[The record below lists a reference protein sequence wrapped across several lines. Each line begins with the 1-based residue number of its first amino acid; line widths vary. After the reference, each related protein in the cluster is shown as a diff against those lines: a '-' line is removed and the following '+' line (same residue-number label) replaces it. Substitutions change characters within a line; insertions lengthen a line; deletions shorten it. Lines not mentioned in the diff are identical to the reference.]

1 MYIAY
6 NEKYNKMKSYFNILL
21 LLIFCTFIS
30 CTDTDDEAKR
40 VKPPIGAKGYFSAA
54 FSMAGYADLGV
65 KTRGTPHPGKMEENM
80 VRSIRLVF
88 YGTESND
95 VVKRVMDLDA
105 TNMTSNSDI
114 GIFWGNDVYENYSSE
129 TFFVSTPLELTV
141 GEYDL
146 LVIFNPTS
154 SINRMTA
161 EGQPKSLLE
170 SEYLKIAKAT
180 TNTPELTGT
189 NVNRFV
195 MTNVKGLYRITQ
207 DHFYISPP
215 LFQEIKDL
223 FELPLIFVER
233 AVAKVAVT
241 TGELPPTRQS
251 PSTRVPTYYTFSV
264 IGWNVDI
271 VNKNSFLMRHMTN
284 KAGGEMESPE
294 IDLDALWKAIE
305 SGNEEEIREVY
316 KSIYGDL
323 YGIDPNYDKSLSAAY
338 GGSNIDRSNHFNYST
353 DNDLNKKVVNMD
365 DPNNWSSSGYVYIPE
380 NTMEADGQHQDVT
393 TRVVLKVRFGYFQPS
408 IKYNK
413 IVVTEGDAIN
423 FLVSKCYGKNDD
435 EMQQLIDNGTIEE
448 KFRHFNQ
455 VADYLVNEKN
465 HNFQN
470 NDLSVQYSDETKSL
484 RYQSAECDF
493 SLYGGGITYYSIP
506 IRHFSDSQEPSM
518 MGYGRYGVLR
528 NNLYLIYIKNV
539 YSQGEIS
546 FPEPSPAPDD
556 VETQLDFDFLIFN
569 WYEHPDF
576 EYNFGEPEPTK

>member
-1 MYIAY
+1 
-6 NEKYNKMKSYFNILL
+6 MKSNFNISLL
-21 LLIFCTFIS
+21 IIFCTFLFIS
-30 CTDTDDEAKR
+30 CTDTDDEGKR

-54 FSMAGYADLGV
+54 FSMAGYADIGAT
-65 KTRGTPHPGKMEENM
+65 TRAEPHSGIIEENM

-95 VVKRVMDLDA
+95 VVKQVMDLDA
-105 TNMTSNSDI
+105 TNMISNSDI
-114 GIFWGNDVYENYSSE
+114 GGFWGNDVYEDYSSE

-141 GEYDL
+141 SEYDL
-146 LVIFNPTS
+146 LVIFNPTN

-180 TNTPELTGT
+180 TNAPELTGT
-189 NVNRFV
+189 NANRFV

-215 LFQEIKDL
+215 IFQEIKDL
-223 FELPLIFVER
+223 FELPFIFVER

-241 TGELPPTRQS
+241 LGGLPPSRQS
-251 PSTRVPTYYTFSV
+251 PSTRAGTYSIYV
-264 IGWNVDI
+264 DGWNVDV

-284 KAGGEMESPE
+284 KASGEMESPE
-294 IDLDALWKAIE
+294 IDLNALWKAME
-305 SGNEEEIREVY
+305 SGNEAEFKAVY

-338 GGSNIDRSNHFNYST
+338 GGSAIERTNNFNYST
-353 DNDLNKKVVNMD
+353 KNDLNKKTVDLV
-365 DPNNWSSSGYVYIPE
+365 DPIKWSSSGYVYIPE
-380 NTMEADGQHQDVT
+380 NTMEADGQRQDVT
-393 TRVVLKVRFGYFQPS
+393 TRIVLRARFNISSAPS

-413 IVVTEGDAIN
+413 IVVTAGDAIN
-423 FLVSKCYGKNDD
+423 YLVSNCYGRNAD

-455 VADYLVNEKN
+455 VANYLVDEKN
-465 HNFQN
+465 HDYQN
-470 NDLSVQYSDETKSL
+470 NNLYEQYPDETKSV
-484 RYQSAECDF
+484 RYLSAECDF
-493 SLYGGGITYYSIP
+493 SLYGGGYTYYSIP
-506 IRHFSDSQEPSM
+506 IRHFSDTQEPSM

-528 NNLYLIYIKNV
+528 NNLYLVYIKNI

-546 FPEPSPAPDD
+546 FPDYSSDPNDL
-556 VETQLDFDFLIFN
+556 ETQLDLEFFVYN

-576 EYNFGEPEPTK
+576 EYNFGEIEPSK